1 MDYWIIT
8 ERKYPRFESLED
20 AEQERQRLIRR
31 DGRQRRVL
39 RCKPYLKAARN
50 FPLLVTLLRNILA
63 DGVTET
69 ARDSAEQLLAAVGE
83 RHTELAPQQ
92 QEPTS

>member
-8 ERKYPRFESLED
+8 ERKYPRFASLEE

-50 FPLLVTLLRNILA
+50 FPLLVTLLRNILEG
-63 DGVTET
+63 GVTET
-69 ARDSAEQLLAAVGE
+69 SRACAEQLLAAVGE
-83 RHTELAPQQ
+83 RHSEFAQ

>member
-8 ERKYPRFESLED
+8 ERKYPRFASLEE

-50 FPLLVTLLRNILA
+50 FPLLVTLLRNILEG
-63 DGVTET
+63 GVTET
-69 ARDSAEQLLAAVGE
+69 SRACAEQLLAAVGE
-83 RHTELAPQQ
+83 RHSEFAQ
-92 QEPTS
+92 QEPAS